1 MKIFT
6 LPDVGEG
13 LNEADLVN
21 WMVKVGDTVK
31 VNQVIAEIETAK
43 SLVEIPCPWAGVVKE
58 LYVEV
63 GDTVNVGDNFFAIQV
78 TDAGDSNDDAPAQA
92 PLVGSGPKED
102 TSGRR
107 RRRRK
112 PAAAPAEVESPAE
125 SEPEVTQ
132 IPEELEPTPEPAPEP
147 VQKSDLFA
155 KVLAKPP
162 VRKLAK
168 DHGLDLTTI
177 TATGQ
182 HGEVT
187 REDVRAVLDGAAPS
201 TAETEPAKATASSET
216 SETIKVTGA
225 WKATAKAVTESYTT
239 APHITAYRTVDA
251 TRTVEYIQRLK
262 QHPRFADVKISPL
275 LVVAMAVTQAALNT
289 AEANAS
295 WHGDSYT
302 LHHHVNLGI
311 AAATPRGL
319 LVPNIKNA
327 QDLNQLQMAQALQEL
342 TQRARDGKTQPAE
355 LADGTITITSVGPLG
370 IDTAAPIINPG
381 ESGILAFGTIKQ
393 QPWVVEGT
401 VEPRW
406 VTTLAGAFDHR
417 IVDGAEAGAFLAD
430 VAAIL
435 EEPALLIS

>member
-13 LNEADLVN
+13 LTEADLVN
-21 WMVKVGDTVK
+21 WLVNVGDTVT

-43 SLVEIPCPWAGVVKE
+43 SLVEIPSPWAGVVKE
-58 LYVEV
+58 LFAEV
-63 GDTVNVGDNFFAIQV
+63 GDTINVGDNFFAIQV
-78 TDAGDSNDDAPAQA
+78 TAGATDDDAPDQA
-92 PLVGSGPKED
+92 PLVGSGPKDD
-102 TSGRR
+102 TPGRR

-112 PAAAPAEVESPAE
+112 PAAQAPAEVETPVE
-125 SEPEVTQ
+125 NEPDIETA
-132 IPEELEPTPEPAPEP
+132 PEPEPTPQP

-168 DHGLDLTTI
+168 DNGLDLASI
-177 TATGQ
+177 TPTGQ

-187 REDVRAVLDGAAPS
+187 RDDVRAAMEEDTPSAPAA
-201 TAETEPAKATASSET
+201 ATAATTGT
-216 SETIKVTGA
+216 SETIKVTGVR
-225 WKATAKAVTESYTT
+225 KATARAVTESYTT
-239 APHITAYRTVDA
+239 APHITAYRQVDA
-251 TRTVEYIQRLK
+251 TRTMEYIQRLK
-262 QHPRFADVKISPL
+262 EHPRFADVRVSPL
-275 LVVAMAVTQAALNT
+275 LVVAMAVAQAARNT
-289 AEANAS
+289 PQANAT

-327 QDLNQLQMAQALQEL
+327 HELNQLDMAQSIQEL

-355 LADGTITITSVGPLG
+355 LTGGTITITSVGPLG

-381 ESGILAFGTIKQ
+381 ESGILAFGTIRQ
-393 QPWVVEGT
+393 QPWVVDGK

-406 VTTLAGAFDHR
+406 VSTLGGAFDHR